1 MKKISLALAIG
12 TIAAG
17 HALVA
22 ESIAPATS
30 PANETPTYLKQDKPA
45 ESATTEPT
53 AANFPRESE
62 ENRNARMAWW
72 RDARGGNLLPREPQ
86 GSRRES
92 HRHLPQFKM
101 ENGRTIYL
109 FLSAFVV
116 GIWLLQP
123 AVFLLAFLFISAF
136 HFSGD
141 PAAGTPWTARAL
153 YGGAVVILPAALHA
167 VETTR
172 LFSLLAG
179 ESATDLAM
187 PWLVLLSWPWLAGL
201 ILAAIQ
207 RMRTDWLTALE
218 LFSVGILSVV
228 APPLLSFTLFFCAMH
243 SARHILRTIDYSAK
257 SSSFFILGAAL
268 LPMFGVLAVSLVAW
282 YFLRTTPIDARI
294 IQIVFVGLATLTVP
308 HMALVE
314 RVRLSGWGKTEKN
327 GLS

>member
-1 MKKISLALAIG
+1 MSILRLQGLVFCGAAILLAAVAATLGPLGSQIELIVIASLILILGVPHGALD
-12 TIAAG
+12 TIFARQIYG
-17 HALVA
+17 IQNLRGW
-22 ESIAPATS
+22 I
-30 PANETPTYLKQDKPA
+30 LF
-45 ESATTEPT
+45 SA
-53 AANFPRESE
+53 
-62 ENRNARMAWW
+62 
-72 RDARGGNLLPREPQ
+72 
-86 GSRRES
+86 
-92 HRHLPQFKM
+92 
-101 ENGRTIYL
+101 IYL

-123 AVFLLAFLFISAF
+123 AIFLLAFLFISAF

-141 PAAGTPWTARAL
+141 PAAGTPWPARAL

-228 APPLLSFTLFFCAMH
+228 TPPLLSFTLFFCAMH
-243 SARHILRTIDYSAK
+243 SARHILRTIDYSEK
-257 SSSFFILGAAL
+257 SSRVFILGAAL
-268 LPMFGVLAVSLVAW
+268 LPMFGVLAVSFVAW

-294 IQIVFVGLATLTVP
+294 IQIVFVGLAALTVP

-314 RVRLSGWGKTEKN
+314 RVRLSGWGKPKKN
-327 GLS
+327 DLC